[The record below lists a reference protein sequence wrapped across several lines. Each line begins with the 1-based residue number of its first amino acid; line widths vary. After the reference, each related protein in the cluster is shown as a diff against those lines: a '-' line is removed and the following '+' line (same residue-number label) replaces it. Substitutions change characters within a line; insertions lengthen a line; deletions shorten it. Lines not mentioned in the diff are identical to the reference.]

1 MAVFTST
8 LSQMAFLLILLGT
21 GFALVRLGLI
31 PHSCAGELSKLESY
45 IFIPASVLG
54 TFMTEFTVKKL
65 TEAGG
70 FFIAGAVFMVIMA
83 PLAILISRLCTKDHY
98 LRNIYTYGLAFSNFG
113 FMGYAVVSALFP
125 EVYMNYLIFVF
136 FFWILI
142 YTWGVPYLLIP
153 HDEEKHGILAGL
165 KKLANPMFIGM
176 LIGMVIGLCEI
187 PVPTFAT
194 SAVSALGSCM
204 SPIAMLLT
212 GMTVAEI
219 DLKAT
224 FKKGSIYLVSVIR
237 LILLPLLGL
246 ALTLLLPLPA
256 DIELCIIIAL
266 AMPLGLNT
274 IVIPAGY
281 GKDTSDAAGLA
292 LVSHLMSCITIPIIF
307 LIFDLLI
314 A

>member
-8 LSQMAFLLILLGT
+8 IGQMAFLLILLAV
-21 GFALVRLGLI
+21 GFILVRFDLV
-31 PHSCAGELSKLESY
+31 PHSTAGELSKLESF
-45 IFIPASVLG
+45 IFMPASVLG
-54 TFMTEFTVKKL
+54 TFMTEFTVVKL
-65 TEAGG
+65 TKAGSFFLAGG
-70 FFIAGAVFMVIMA
+70 VFIAVMA
-83 PLAILISRLCTKDHY
+83 PLAFLISKIITKDHY
-98 LRNIYTYGLAFSNFG
+98 LRNIYTYGFAFSNFG

-153 HDEEKHGILAGL
+153 HDEEKHGIVAGL
-165 KKLANPMFIGM
+165 KKLINPMFIAM
-176 LIGMVIGLCEI
+176 LIGIILGLTELQI
-187 PVPTFAT
+187 PSFAT
-194 SAVSALGSCM
+194 AAVSSLGSCM

-224 FKKGSIYLVSVIR
+224 FKKGSIYLVSIIR
-237 LILLPLLGL
+237 LIILPLIGL
-246 ALTLLLPLPA
+246 ALVLLLPLPT

-266 AMPLGLNT
+266 AMPLGLNI
-274 IVIPAGY
+274 IVVPAGY

-292 LVSHLMSCITIPIIF
+292 LVSHLLSCITIPVIF
-307 LIFDLLI
+307 LLFNTLI
-314 A
+314 

>member
-8 LSQMAFLLILLGT
+8 ISQMAFLLILLST
-21 GFALVRLGLI
+21 GFILVRLGLI
-31 PHSCAGELSKLESY
+31 PHNCAGALSKLESY

-54 TFMTEFTVKKL
+54 TFMSEFTVKKL

-70 FFIAGAVFMVIMA
+70 FFVAGGVFIAVMA
-83 PLAILISRLCTKDHY
+83 PLAVLISKLLTKDRY

-125 EVYMNYLIFVF
+125 EVYMNDLIFVF

-165 KKLANPMFIGM
+165 KKLINPMFIGM
-176 LIGMVIGLCEI
+176 LIGMTIGLCEI
-187 PVPTFAT
+187 PVPSFVS
-194 SAVSALGSCM
+194 SAVSSLGSCM

-224 FKKGSIYLVSVIR
+224 FKKASIYLVSVIR
-237 LILLPLLGL
+237 LIILPLVGL
-246 ALTLLLPLPA
+246 ALVLLLPLPS

-292 LVSHLMSCITIPIIF
+292 LVSHLMSCITIPLVF
-307 LIFDLLI
+307 LLFDLI
-314 A
+314 I